1 MGTNCC
7 GNSYNVIGEEFVK
20 KVLKD
25 ESLKLKNYDYIRLLN
40 SIADIRV
47 QQEIFKVHIDEYL
60 IPSYYKENENSEFQ
74 IYVKSIFDY
83 IMSQLKEKN
92 NMYIVL
98 MYFYVFINHENEKV
112 NENLFSIFRY
122 IAQILTVEDL
132 KFWLTK
138 YITFCTKGITFTI
151 WQKCNDTSI
160 SQTLDELNTN
170 VYSEQNIKKLVSHLL
185 RNVEKEGEKSVV
197 KLEQFQEMCK
207 NYDLSSYEGLSSA
220 INSVI

>member
-1 MGTNCC
+1 MGANCC
-7 GNSYNVIGEEFVK
+7 GNSYNIIGEEFVK
-20 KVLKD
+20 RVLKD
-25 ESLKLKNYDYIRLLN
+25 ESLKLKTYDYIRLLN
-40 SIADIRV
+40 SVADIRV

-60 IPSYYKENENSEFQ
+60 IPSYYKENANSEFQ
-74 IYVKSIFDY
+74 IYIKSILDY
-83 IMSQLKEKN
+83 IMSQLKDKN
-92 NMYIVL
+92 NMYLVI

-132 KFWLTK
+132 RFWLTK

-160 SQTLDELNTN
+160 SHSLDELNTN
-170 VYSEQNIKKLVSHLL
+170 VYSDQNIKKLVAHLMK
-185 RNVEKEGEKSVV
+185 NVEKEGEKAVV
-197 KLEQFQEMCK
+197 KLEQFQEICK
-207 NYDLSSYEGLSSA
+207 NYDLSSYEGISSA

>member
-1 MGTNCC
+1 MGANCC
-7 GNSYNVIGEEFVK
+7 GNSYNIIGEEFVK
-20 KVLKD
+20 RVLKD
-25 ESLKLKNYDYIRLLN
+25 ESLKLKTYDYIRLLN
-40 SIADIRV
+40 SVADIRV

-60 IPSYYKENENSEFQ
+60 IPSYYKETANSEFQ
-74 IYVKSIFDY
+74 IYVKSILDY

-92 NMYIVL
+92 NMYLVI
-98 MYFYVFINHENEKV
+98 MYLYVFINHENEKV

-132 KFWLTK
+132 RFWLTK

-160 SQTLDELNTN
+160 SQSLDELNTN
-170 VYSEQNIKKLVSHLL
+170 VYSEQNIKKLVSHLMK
-185 RNVEKEGEKSVV
+185 NVEKEGEKAVV
-197 KLEQFQEMCK
+197 KLEQFQEICK
-207 NYDLSSYEGLSSA
+207 NYDLSSYEGISSA